1 MNNKSKYNSKAKD
14 SFKTKFNIYLFGKIL
29 NGKVDSIDW
38 EDILAFDL
46 GANEKL
52 RAQYTTE
59 YYQYEETE
67 LIDKKKSIKEIYQS
81 FKEWKEKNIDEYKR
95 LELLY
100 IESFEKVFL
109 FKEFELTIKSDE
121 CCYCEITESEII
133 LLADKNQLF
142 KKNLRGW
149 NMEVERFDSNLE
161 YTKDNC
167 AMACYWCNNAKTDEF
182 TKEEFQ
188 PIADQIK
195 LVWETRLAEK

>member
-29 NGKVDSIDW
+29 NDKVDSIAW
-38 EDILAFDL
+38 EDISAFDL
-46 GANEKL
+46 EANEKL

-81 FKEWKEKNIDEYKR
+81 FKEWKEKNIEEYKR

-109 FKEFELTIKSDE
+109 FKEFELMIKSDE
-121 CCYCEITESEII
+121 CCYCEVTESKII
-133 LLADKNQLF
+133 LLSDKNQLF